1 MKKLAFI
8 LEYYRLAIFTFV
20 ILREPFLS
28 HMINMGEIEY
38 KILWN
43 TYLALKV
50 FDTTLFLGTKWSR
63 KVNE

>member
-28 HMINMGEIEY
+28 HIINMGEIEY

-50 FDTTLFLGTKWSR
+50 MFGTFNLDYS
-63 KVNE
+63 